1 MLNDREKIKGITSS
15 FTFED
20 GSISECTLDK
30 YNEVETSYG
39 TFVPHYER
47 ADIRSKDNRSLSFF
61 RDGSVKSINLEGQTR
76 ILTSIGE
83 YNAELITF
91 YQDGS
96 LNSVFPLNGQIGF
109 SWSEE
114 EEGKLATPYHFS
126 FSFAE
131 FSAKIIALRFY
142 PNGSLKC
149 LVLWPGEIIE
159 VSTKYGIIPVRIGF
173 KLYESGTI
181 ESLEPATVVSLNTL
195 IGEIKAYD
203 TLANGVDAG
212 KNSLS
217 FYEDGTLK
225 SVATCGKIFIKNK
238 ETGIYENFISK
249 SNLGLT
255 DDDYYL
261 VPIKITFE
269 DNIVVITDGEKEA
282 TYQIENYEF
291 FFYYEEDFHKKECYG
306 DCSQCSSG
314 CRI

>member
-1 MLNDREKIKGITSS
+1 MNGRDKLKGITSS

-20 GSISECTLDK
+20 GSISECTLDE
-30 YNEVETSYG
+30 YNEVETRYG

-47 ADIRSKDNRSLSFF
+47 TDIRSKDNRSLSFF
-61 RDGSVKSINLEGQTR
+61 RNGSVKSINLEKQTR
-76 ILTSIGE
+76 VLTSIGE

-91 YQDGS
+91 YQDGY

-114 EEGKLATPYHFS
+114 EEGKLATSYHFS

-142 PNGSLKC
+142 PSGGLKC
-149 LVLWPGEIIE
+149 LVLWPREIID
-159 VSTKYGIIPVRIGF
+159 VSTKYGVIPVRIGF
-173 KLYESGTI
+173 KLYESGAI
-181 ESLEPATVVSLNTL
+181 ESLEPATPVTL
-195 IGEIKAYD
+195 VTPIGEIKAYD

-217 FYEDGTLK
+217 FYEDATLQ

-238 ETGIYENFISK
+238 ETGRYENFISK

-255 DDDYYL
+255 DDDYYF
-261 VPIKITFE
+261 VPIRITF
-269 DNIVVITDGEKEA
+269 DDKVVIIKDGEKEA

-291 FFYYEEDFHKKECYG
+291 FFYYEEDFHNKECYG

-314 CRI
+314 CGI

>member
-1 MLNDREKIKGITSS
+1 MNKKEKLKGITSS
-15 FTFED
+15 FTYED
-20 GSISECTLDK
+20 GSISECTLDE
-30 YNEVETSYG
+30 YNEVETRYG

-61 RDGSVKSINLEGQTR
+61 RNGSVKCISLERQTKV
-76 ILTSIGE
+76 LTSVGE
-83 YNAELITF
+83 YPAELITF
-91 YQDGS
+91 YEDGS

-114 EEGKLATPYHFS
+114 EEGKLLTPYHFS

-131 FSAKIIALRFY
+131 FEAKIIALRFY
-142 PNGSLKC
+142 PKGNLKC
-149 LVLWPGEIIE
+149 LVLWPKEIIE
-159 VSTKYGIIPVRIGF
+159 ISTQYGFIPVRIGF
-173 KLYESGTI
+173 KLYESGAI
-181 ESLEPATVVSLNTL
+181 ESLEPATAISLVTP

-225 SVATCGKIFIKNK
+225 SVATCGKIFVKNL
-238 ETGIYENFISK
+238 ETGRYENFISK

-255 DDDYYL
+255 DEEYYF
-261 VPIKITFE
+261 VPIRITFHK
-269 DNIVVITDGEKEA
+269 NIVVITDGEKEV
-282 TYQIENYEF
+282 TYQIQNHEF
-291 FFYYEEDFHKKECYG
+291 IFYYEEDFHSKECYG

-314 CRI
+314 CGI